1 MLSFMK
7 ECVPIFLRQEY
18 ELIPLIVSEIRRS
31 DKEKVL
37 RVALSTLKNLSDLSE
52 EAIEVMV
59 DNRLIN
65 EIDLIARRVIKD
77 PDVVELVR
85 DMGDLLQ
92 KSMKIL
98 STYEK
103 YLKELNRGE
112 LIPGITHSEKFWKEN
127 FRQFE
132 SNKFENVQ

>member
-1 MLSFMK
+1 MLSFAK
-7 ECVPIFLRQEY
+7 ENHRTLFLRQDY
-18 ELIPLIVSEIRRS
+18 RLIPTLVGEIRRA

-37 RVALSTLKNLSDLSE
+37 RVALSTLMNLCEVD
-52 EAIEVMV
+52 EAVELMV
-59 DNRLIN
+59 ENRLIN
-65 EIDLIARRVIKD
+65 EIDVISRRVIKD
-77 PDVVELVR
+77 PDVADLVR
-85 DMGDLLQ
+85 SMGDLLQ

-103 YLKELNRGE
+103 YLKELNRGD
-112 LIPGITHSEKFWKEN
+112 LVPGVTHSEKFWKEN